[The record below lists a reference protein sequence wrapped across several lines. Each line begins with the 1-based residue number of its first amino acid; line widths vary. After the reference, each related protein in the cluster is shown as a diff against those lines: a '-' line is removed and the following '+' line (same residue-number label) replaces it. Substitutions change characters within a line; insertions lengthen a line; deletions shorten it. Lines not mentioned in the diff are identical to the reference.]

1 MVKPVV
7 QIGRLGSRTWLAAA
21 VVSMLLSACATPASL
36 APGTP
41 ISEARAALGRP
52 TAEVVLPDGGSR
64 LQYSGQ
70 PYSQW
75 VWNADFDPNGRLRKV
90 EQVMTDDAFMR
101 VRSGKDT
108 QRDVLR
114 DFGPPADMFSYRLQ
128 NETAYMYRY
137 YTYGSFPAAMFVY
150 FDPAGVVKRTET
162 GLDPW
167 MIRDGG
173 DRN

>member
-1 MVKPVV
+1 MTKPAAQTSHAIRAWVAAALMPV
-7 QIGRLGSRTWLAAA
+7 LLAA
-21 VVSMLLSACATPASL
+21 CASPSSL
-36 APGTP
+36 APGT
-41 ISEARAALGRP
+41 SLADARAALGRP
-52 TAEVVLPDGGSR
+52 TAEVALPDGGSR

-75 VWNADFDPNGRLRKV
+75 VWNADFDAAGRLRRV
-90 EQVMTDDAFMR
+90 EQVLSDDAFLR
-101 VRSGKDT
+101 VRAGKDT

-114 DFGPPADMFSYRLQ
+114 DFGPPADVFSYRLQ
-128 NETAYMYRY
+128 NETAFMYRY

-173 DRN
+173 NRN